1 MARKSQWRLVL
12 VISSI
17 LAVIHAILGIFVS
30 DTPAW
35 LAAKGRH
42 SDALAASRA
51 LHGSKDAEAVPT
63 SRPVSGR
70 SSPVRLD
77 NDADTRTALLSDAE
91 SPDGSMR
98 PTSLVPP
105 TESVG
110 LVELLTKADLRR
122 ALLIVSTA
130 MIAQQGSGIN
140 AGASSSV
147 RR

>member
-1 MARKSQWRLVL
+1 M
-12 VISSI
+12 
-17 LAVIHAILGIFVS
+17 S

-51 LHGSKDAEAVPT
+51 LHGTKDGDDVMTPAAT
-63 SRPVSGR
+63 SGR
-70 SSPVRLD
+70 SSPARLH
-77 NDADTRTALLSDAE
+77 NDEEARTALLSDPE
-91 SPDGSMR
+91 SPEVSIR

-140 AGASSSV
+140 AGEWLFSLCLRWHYSSD
-147 RR
+147 